1 MRRKPYNTIVLAL
14 VEDSILNVNNDLL
27 PFHFHMSPSSD
38 IASAML
44 AFFSVAWGVYLAKM
58 FIEKWALKS
67 SASQDF
73 RRSGEGTSYSNGGP
87 SYTYERPHHHDA
99 RPPYTSNDNRPMY
112 SNGRIPHYRGDFST
126 EENDRAIALALSEED
141 HSEFIIPNHFCFC
154 FVLFCFFWY
163 CTRFPA
169 IAYLE
174 V

>member
-1 MRRKPYNTIVLAL
+1 
-14 VEDSILNVNNDLL
+14 
-27 PFHFHMSPSSD
+27 MSPSSD
-38 IASAML
+38 GASAMY
-44 AFFSVAWGVYLAKM
+44 AFFSVAWGVYLAKL

-87 SYTYERPHHHDA
+87 AYTYERPHHHDA

-141 HSEFIIPNHFCFC
+141 HSEFLIPNHFCF
-154 FVLFCFFWY
+154 FVLFCFFLVLYKVSYDCLLGILFFVYDSSWNV
-163 CTRFPA
+163 TWKKERSPM
-169 IAYLE
+169 LPLL
-174 V
+174 